1 MQPWADAGRVIVG
14 RYRLEAPIGRGAM
27 GAVWRARGLLLDRE
41 VAVKEVHIAETLT
54 DEERTNAY
62 QRTLR
67 EAKTAARLNHP
78 GVVTVYDVAEDAG
91 RPWVVMQVVHA
102 ESLDQVLATSGPI
115 SPHRAAEMGRQL
127 LSALNVAH
135 AAGVLHRDV

>member
-14 RYRLEAPIGRGAM
+14 RYRLEAPVGRGAM
-27 GAVWRARGLLLDRE
+27 GVVWRARDLLLDRD

-54 DEERTNAY
+54 DEERANAY

-78 GVVTVYDVAEDAG
+78 GLVTVYDVAEDAG
-91 RPWVVMQVVHA
+91 RPWIVMQLVRP
-102 ESLDQVLATSGPI
+102 SRWTRCWRP
-115 SPHRAAEMGRQL
+115 RAPSRRTGRPRW
-127 LSALNVAH
+127 VASCCP
-135 AAGVLHRDV
+135 R